1 MSHEGRLVSVDFS
14 FIASH
19 LDSHAVE
26 RKRGRD
32 GGGRWLDGYKKEAQ
46 EGERCH

>member
-19 LDSHAVE
+19 LDSHAG
-26 RKRGRD
+26 GREEGKEVGGGD
-32 GGGRWLDGYKKEAQ
+32 GGWLD
-46 EGERCH
+46 R